1 MLRMKKSSSQTLT
14 TAQKLEIQQAKA
26 KYHPFLGSLLF

>member
-1 MLRMKKSSSQTLT
+1 MKKNSSQTLSA
-14 TAQKLEIQQAKA
+14 AQKLEIQQAKA